1 MMSTLKKKKTS
12 TNTKSLEK
20 NIMGGRVMNKKRLII
35 ISSVVVAV
43 IVAMALLVTS
53 VFADTPTPVAGTA
66 TNPEGVFA
74 AKVAGILG
82 IDQAQVEAA
91 FTQARQEI
99 RSDAEADRLAKQ
111 VAAGKLT
118 QEQADQYKAWLDSR
132 PDVPALLGPQ
142 GGQDGRGGM
151 MRGGMMG
158 RGLMERSFGER
169 CTGENCPAATTAQ

>member
-1 MMSTLKKKKTS
+1 MT
-12 TNTKSLEK
+12 
-20 NIMGGRVMNKKRLII
+20 KKRLMI

-43 IVAMALLVTS
+43 IVAMALLATA
-53 VFADTPTPVAGTA
+53 VFAETPTPPAGTN
-66 TNPEGVFA
+66 TNPQGIFA

-99 RSDAEADRLAKQ
+99 RSEAEANRLAKL

-132 PDVPALLGPQ
+132 PVIPAQLGPQ
-142 GGQDGRGGM
+142 GGQAGRGGM
-151 MRGGMMG
+151 IRGGMMG
-158 RGLMERSFGER
+158 RGLINRAFGDR
-169 CTGENCPAATTAQ
+169 CTGENCPTPTPVQ